1 MAKVFDGYLDLF
13 TLVYL
18 DNILIFSDNLED
30 HYNHVKLVIERLR
43 KHNLKVKLSKCK
55 FAQTRIEYLSHIIE
69 DRKISPNPAKVAA
82 LANATRPKTVKQ
94 IQSFLG
100 LVSYYRKFIKNC

>member
-1 MAKVFDGYLDLF
+1 MQQWSNVLKVNGKSVGGLLDLF

-18 DNILIFSDNLED
+18 DDILIYSDNLED

-69 DRKISPNPAKVAA
+69 DGKIF
-82 LANATRPKTVKQ
+82 RQ
-94 IQSFLG
+94 ILQ
-100 LVSYYRKFIKNC
+100 K